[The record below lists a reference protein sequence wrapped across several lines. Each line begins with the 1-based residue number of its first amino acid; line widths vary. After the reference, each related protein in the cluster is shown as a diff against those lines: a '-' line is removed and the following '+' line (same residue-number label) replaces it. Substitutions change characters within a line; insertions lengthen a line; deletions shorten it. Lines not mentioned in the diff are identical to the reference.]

1 MIDSSWQDDQV
12 SFFDPNHNPLVVL
25 VQAVVDL
32 FVSVHVLSEE
42 VLHLIL
48 IVLQFVR
55 TYLNKILQKATII
68 WSAHHT

>member
-1 MIDSSWQDDQV
+1 
-12 SFFDPNHNPLVVL
+12 
-25 VQAVVDL
+25 
-32 FVSVHVLSEE
+32 VHVLSEE